1 MNSSWHGRTVG
12 ALFREQAARR
22 PDLEAVV
29 GADGELRRTYGELAR
44 DVDALTEHLVDLGV
58 GREVSVGVLLPRS
71 YELVVSMLAALCAGG
86 VYTPLNP
93 ALPDSRLS
101 ALAEDTRP
109 PVVLSSRALDDRLHG
124 AGPAG
129 GVVRTD
135 VGALL
140 SGLPPRAPRTA
151 GDEGRAAAADR
162 HAPEAAAYVIQTS
175 GSTGRPKS
183 VQVGMEALV
192 NTLTWCRDAC
202 GIHEGSRVLQVIASS
217 FDASIRSYLTPLLTG
232 ASLTLFQE
240 GPYDPQALLA
250 TLGRERIS
258 VFNPAVPSQF
268 YPVVE
273 LAAADGFRQLRSLRC
288 LALGAESPDL
298 SSLRPWIDSDHFD
311 ARILNVYG
319 PTEAADI
326 ACYAELATAG

>member
-1 MNSSWHGRTVG
+1 MEASWDDRTVG
-12 ALFREQAARR
+12 ALFVEQAARR
-22 PDLEAVV
+22 PAAEAVV
-29 GADGELRRTYGELAR
+29 DGDVRRTYGELAR
-44 DVDALTEHLVDLGV
+44 DVEALTARLVELGV
-58 GREVSVGVLLPRS
+58 RRETSVGVLLPRS
-71 YELVVSMLAALCAGG
+71 YELVVSLLAVLSAGG

-93 ALPDSRLS
+93 ALPDSRLA

-109 PVVLSSRALDDRLHG
+109 PVLLSNRALRERLS
-124 AGPAG
+124 ATEPAG
-129 GVVRTD
+129 SPVRVD
-135 VGALL
+135 VPSLL
-140 SGLPPRAPRTA
+140 SALPPRAG
-151 GDEGRAAAADR
+151 GDLAALVDGR

-183 VQVGMEALV
+183 VQVGMSALT

-202 GIHEGSRVLQVIASS
+202 GIHADSRVLQVIASS

-240 GPYDPQALLA
+240 GPFDPQALLT
-250 TLGRERIS
+250 TLGNERIT

-273 LAAADGFRQLRSLRC
+273 LAAPEEFRQLSSLRC
-288 LALGAESPDL
+288 LALGAEPPDL
-298 SSLRPWIDSDHFD
+298 NALRPWIDSAHFH

-326 ACYAELATAG
+326 ACYAELATSV